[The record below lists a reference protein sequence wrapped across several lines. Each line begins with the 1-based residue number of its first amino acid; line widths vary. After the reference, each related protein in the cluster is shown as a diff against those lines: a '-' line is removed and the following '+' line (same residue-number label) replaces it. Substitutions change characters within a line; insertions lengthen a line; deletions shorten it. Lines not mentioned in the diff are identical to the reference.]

1 MSKADIYMLIEA
13 SVVLTF
19 VGYMYWRS
27 TRPRK

>member
-1 MSKADIYMLIEA
+1 MLIEA
-13 SVVLTF
+13 SVVLTL

>member
-1 MSKADIYMLIEA
+1 MLIEA